1 MSEPCAESVDL
12 NNVGDA
18 MSGKSTLRI
27 QMHILYGER
36 FSMEYRKSWRGT
48 ILGVLVL
55 SARLIIMAMKDR
67 GIDFEDEVN
76 YVHSPLC
83 PTITCKR
90 NTLS

>member
-1 MSEPCAESVDL
+1 
-12 NNVGDA
+12 
-18 MSGKSTLRI
+18 
-27 QMHILYGER
+27 MHILYGEG
-36 FSMEYRKSWRGT
+36 FSMENRRGYRGA
-48 ILGVLVL
+48 ILQVLVY
-55 SARLIIMAMKDR
+55 SARLIIKAMKDR